1 MHMNLHESLS
11 ITIWTH
17 TSWQTKRHQSDIG
30 RTRILQADQSL
41 RQGDEEVFFLGRG
54 IVMKMYHGFV

>member
-1 MHMNLHESLS
+1 MKLHESLS

-30 RTRILQADQSL
+30 LTRILQADQSL

-54 IVMKMYHGFV
+54 MVMKMYHGFV